1 MNTNKKQY
9 TLDDGSITTA
19 HEVAE
24 KVGITISNARSR
36 LSTHSDPIKIWGKKQ
51 NKNKGDADSFKMRR
65 IKSRGMFDDML
76 VLAMKK
82 I

>member
-1 MNTNKKQY
+1 MNNNKKQY
-9 TLDDGSITTA
+9 TLDDGTITNA
-19 HEVAE
+19 HEVAA

-36 LSTHSDPIKIWGKKQ
+36 LSTHSSPDKVWKKKQ
-51 NKNKGDADSFKMRR
+51 NKNVLDPDSYKMRR
-65 IKSRGMFDDML
+65 INSRGMGDAML

>member
-9 TLDDGSITTA
+9 TLDDGTITNA
-19 HEVAE
+19 HEVAA

-36 LSTHSDPIKIWGKKQ
+36 LSTHSDVSKIWREKQ
-51 NKNKGDADSFKMRR
+51 EKTKGDADSYKLRK
-65 IKSRGMFDDML
+65 IKERGMFDKFF

>member
-9 TLDDGSITTA
+9 TLDDGTITNA
-19 HEVAE
+19 HEVAA

-36 LSTHSDPIKIWGKKQ
+36 LSTHSAPDKVWKEKYD
-51 NKNKGDADSFKMRR
+51 KNKGDADSFKMRR
-65 IKSRGMFDDML
+65 IKSRGMFDEML